1 MKDISDRLS
10 AVAEDDQKKRLVMDL
25 TKLIVQLSDYIFEKE
40 TTVKEGVEDIMLNK
54 PYMLESE
61 RLHKEGFTQGE
72 LKGRTEGRIKERH
85 DMIKNALLRGTT
97 PEQLIHLMGFEKA
110 EILAC
115 QKELE
120 DTK

>member
-1 MKDISDRLS
+1 MSNLSKKEQKRIQKYCVFPKISR
-10 AVAEDDQKKRLVMDL
+10 VAIIMSFVLCG
-25 TKLIVQLSDYIFEKE
+25 LIV
-40 TTVKEGVEDIMLNK
+40 V
-54 PYMLESE
+54 LE
-61 RLHKEGFTQGE
+61 GE